1 MNTIFINFIFFIF
14 TLIIFVKTIGYA
26 MYEIRH
32 ENNLYGGIA
41 IIVFCFISII
51 FYNIVVLTH

>member
-26 MYEIRH
+26 IYEINQ
-32 ENNLYGGIA
+32 EKNLYGGIA
-41 IIVFCFISII
+41 LIFFCLFSII

>member
-14 TLIIFVKTIGYA
+14 TLIIFIKTIGYA
-26 MYEIRH
+26 MYEIKA

-51 FYNIVVLTH
+51 FYNIVDLTH